1 MKYIKCQS
9 CGVDNNSNA
18 TACRSC
24 GKPNPA
30 VKTRIKRRLHIGK
43 KKIKIIKLS
52 ASVILIIIAGIA
64 VSNKPKVTPQKTLKQ
79 TYDQT
84 KLRCDESLRCWAEKH
99 MFDAAKIC
107 SKKIQA
113 QAQYNYRWT
122 NSTFEP
128 KFSSYSWKN
137 KKSGSIVYFGD
148 RIEFQNGMGVW
159 QSHHY
164 KCAYQPSI
172 KRAFAVEIIN

>member
-1 MKYIKCQS
+1 MPPRK
-9 CGVDNNSNA
+9 SNKKASLA
-18 TACRSC
+18 T
-24 GKPNPA
+24 
-30 VKTRIKRRLHIGK
+30 L
-43 KKIKIIKLS
+43 IKL
-52 ASVILIIIAGIA
+52 AVCAIALIVIA
-64 VSNKPKVTPQKTLKQ
+64 VSYLNKPKTPSKTTAKK

-137 KKSGSIVYFGD
+137 KNSGSIVYFGD

-159 QSHHY
+159 QNHHY

-172 KRAFAVEIIN
+172 KRAFAVEIIS